1 MDIELLQGI
10 IHMFQQAPFSLE
22 NLIRFTSQ
30 STQIAASAYNADILA
45 DIQQAWNHFVQT
57 GQLWALIIGVI
68 VGYIF
73 RSITSF

>member
-10 IHMFQQAPFSLE
+10 IHMFQQAPFSVE
-22 NLIRFTSQ
+22 NLIHLTSQ
-30 STQIAASAYNADILA
+30 STQIAATSPDILA

-57 GQLWALIIGVI
+57 GQLWALIIGVV

-73 RSITSF
+73 RSVTSF

>member
-22 NLIRFTSQ
+22 NLIHFTSQ
-30 STQIAASAYNADILA
+30 STQIAASSPDILA

-57 GQLWALIIGVI
+57 GQLWALIIGVV

>member
-10 IHMFQQAPFSLE
+10 IHMFQQAPFSIE
-22 NLIRFTSQ
+22 NLIHFTSQ
-30 STQIAASAYNADILA
+30 STQIAVSSPDILA

-57 GQLWALIIGVI
+57 GQLWALIIGVV

-73 RSITSF
+73 RSVTSF

>member
-1 MDIELLQGI
+1 MDIALVQGG
-10 IHMFQQAPFSLE
+10 IHMLQQAPFSLE
-22 NLIRFTSQ
+22 TLIRFTSQ
-30 STQIAASAYNADILA
+30 NTQIAAAYNADILG

-57 GQLWALIIGVI
+57 GQLWALIIGVV

>member
-1 MDIELLQGI
+1 MDIELSRGI

-22 NLIRFTSQ
+22 HLIHFTSQ
-30 STQIAASAYNADILA
+30 STRIAVSSPDILA

-57 GQLWALIIGVI
+57 GQLWALIIGVV

-73 RSITSF
+73 RSVTSF